1 MKAATIPWCDRAER
15 GLDIAARSPEEM
27 ARIRADV
34 EAGKAQLWR
43 LDDLTRETYLVTRV
57 ERHPNGERELV
68 LVVCQG
74 SDADTIIPWCMA
86 LAEDSGIK
94 RLRAHIE
101 RAGLVRKFERFGWS
115 KKETVVAHGW

>member
-1 MKAATIPWCDRAER
+1 MKAQRIDWNDRAES

-34 EAGKAQLWR
+34 AAGRAQLWR

-74 SDADTIIPWCMA
+74 SDADVIIPWCMQ
-86 LAEDSGIK
+86 LAEDCGIK

-101 RAGLVRKFERFGWS
+101 RPGLVRKFERHGWS